1 MASMARAAL
10 TTDQIDEFRERACAC
25 ARRLFADRG
34 FDGMSMRA
42 LAAELGCSP
51 MTAYRYFENK
61 ADLFAH
67 VRADAFRRFADAQK
81 AAAGARDPVD
91 RLRTLKQAY
100 IDFAIADPV
109 AYRIMFELHQE
120 PTEPYPE
127 LEAEQ
132 RRAFDELHRAV
143 AEAIQAGQMTGDPL
157 TVAHLFWAQVHGV
170 VALHLAGKLIM
181 GRSFDELRAEDLTT
195 RRQP

>member
-1 MASMARAAL
+1 MPRAAL
-10 TTDQIDEFRERACAC
+10 TSDEIERFRRRASAV

-34 FDGMSMRA
+34 YAGMSMRA
-42 LAAELGCSP
+42 LAAELDCSP

-61 ADLFAH
+61 GALFAR
-67 VRADAFRRFADAQK
+67 VRTDAFREFADAQE
-81 AAAGARDPVD
+81 AAAADADPVE
-91 RLRTLKQAY
+91 RLAALKRAY
-100 IDFAIADPV
+100 IDFAIADPA

-132 RRAFDELHRAV
+132 RRAFSHLHDAV
-143 AEAIQAGQMTGDPL
+143 AEAVASGALTGDPL
-157 TVAHLFWAQVHGV
+157 TVAHWRWAQLHGL

-181 GRSFDELRAEDLTT
+181 GRTFEELIA
-195 RRQP
+195 